1 MKEVFFHFLNVGKG
15 NCTVI
20 EFPPDENSTYGRLSV
35 IDIDDSRSISEDER
49 DFILEGTWQK
59 AKLTD
64 PIVYIADNYFSKY
77 NEIFRFILTHPD
89 MDHMSGIK
97 ELFNR
102 KEVINFWD
110 TANTRSDP
118 GNWNQQPFYD
128 REDWDFYQEI
138 RKKKKNP
145 KTLILYRGATSECCW
160 IQDGIEILSPTQE
173 LVEEANESEDYD
185 HLSYVLMVRFAGR
198 KVLLCGDATKKAL
211 ENITKHYDKKYLKCD
226 VLLAPNHGSPNHI
239 SKDILDIF
247 KPDLTVVSVIKGK
260 DYARELYSR
269 YGIVLSTKHYGN
281 VLVKINENGQIYFQT
296 EYQNYNGRWHRLE
309 DEKIKYLIVRL
320 LKNE

>member
-1 MKEVFFHFLNVGKG
+1 MSEIFFHFLNVGKG

-20 EFPPDENSTYGRLSV
+20 EFPSSHLSV
-35 IDIDDSRSISEDER
+35 IDIDDSRSMSEDER
-49 DFILEGTWQK
+49 YFILEGTLQK

-97 ELFNR
+97 ELFTR
-102 KEVINFWD
+102 KYVRNFWD
-110 TANTRSDP
+110 TNNDKYIDP
-118 GNWNQQPFYD
+118 DTWEDSPYNK
-128 REDWDFYQEI
+128 EDWDFYQSI
-138 RKKKKNP
+138 RKSEEDP
-145 KTLILYRGATSECCW
+145 KTLVLYRGAKSECCW
-160 IQDGIEILSPTQE
+160 VQDGIEILSPTQE
-173 LVEEANESEDYD
+173 LVGEANKSDDYD

-198 KVLLCGDATKKAL
+198 KALLCGDATKRAL
-211 ENITKHYDKKYLKCD
+211 ENIINHYDKRELKCD

-239 SKDILDIF
+239 SKEILDVF
-247 KPDLTVVSVIKGK
+247 NPDLTIVSVIKGT

-281 VLVKINENGQIYFQT
+281 IWVKLKETGKIIFKTQF
-296 EYQNYNGRWHRLE
+296 QNYSDSWY
-309 DEKIKYLIVRL
+309 I
-320 LKNE
+320 LKNSES